1 MSTYNAIQ
9 SKLSGNVIDIQ
20 GASTKSGA
28 LLDAFAPKTSGND
41 NQLWEFV
48 ADPSGSGYYFIKS
61 KLSGNVI
68 DIQEASTK
76 SGALLDAYPQ
86 KTTGSDNQLWTFV
99 PDSTAAGYCFI
110 RNKLSGNVIDI
121 QGASTKSG
129 ALLDAFQQKTNGAA
143 DNQLWKVVDG
153 AFPAPVYTSISWG
166 PEGTGPAPNS
176 STVGNDGNECAY
188 QASLS
193 ISQDGTCTFSGYYQ
207 NRGDVW
213 WGTAPP
219 QGFVVAFIVYDTS
232 GKAYALTY
240 SGVIPSAPQNGS
252 LITWN
257 VTQKYPAIAENWYA
271 IAAKNSGGAW
281 WYNTYDES
289 IWGVVGGWFSSLGSD
304 IETAAVDIWK
314 AWESYDGGG
323 ETDGG
328 GDDGDDAAQ
337 VRQAPLPKQTPLPPL
352 PAKAPTG
359 AAATAHQVAA
369 RIAGKGK

>member
-1 MSTYNAIQ
+1 MSTYCAIK

-20 GASTKSGA
+20 EASTKSGA
-28 LLDAFAPKTSGND
+28 LLDAFPPKTSGND

-48 ADPSGSGYYFIKS
+48 ADPKGSGYYFIKS

-86 KTTGSDNQLWTFV
+86 KTAGSDNQLWTFV
-99 PDSTAAGYCFI
+99 PDSAAAGYYFI
-110 RNKLSGNVIDI
+110 RSKLSGNVIDI
-121 QGASTKSG
+121 QGASTKAG
-129 ALLDAFQQKTNGAA
+129 ALLDAFPQKTKSA

-153 AFPAPVYTSISWG
+153 AFPAPVYTGISWG

-176 STVGNDGNECAY
+176 STVGSSGNECAY
-188 QASLS
+188 QVSVS

-219 QGFVVAFIVYDTS
+219 QGFVVAFIVYDTT
-232 GKAYALTY
+232 GKAYAFTHT
-240 SGVIPSAPQNGS
+240 GVIPSAPQSGS
-252 LITWN
+252 LVTWS
-257 VTQKYPAIAENWYA
+257 VTQKYPEIAENWYA

-289 IWGVVGGWFSSLGSD
+289 AWEAIGGWFSSLGSD
-304 IETAAVDIWK
+304 LETAVKDI
-314 AWESYDGGG
+314 AILLEGSGGPIEADDGGN
-323 ETDGG
+323 
-328 GDDGDDAAQ
+328 DGDDEAQ
-337 VRQAPLPKQTPLPPL
+337 VVRAPLPKQAPLPPL
-352 PAKAPTG
+352 PAKAPVG
-359 AAATAHQVAA
+359 AAATSHQAVA
-369 RIAGKGK
+369 RSAGKGK